1 MSYILE
7 ISINHKKIANKTE
20 TQDNLIALANSFC
33 CESYYNK
40 YEFSG
45 RHRTVQYY
53 NNVYTFHFP
62 ENIET
67 ICGFIRSVK
76 QSKGIYIESIGFD
89 NVVYD
94 LIYASKKYLN
104 IMEKENVNNYI
115 QRRES
120 GEIFSKNPEIL
131 SLVSKN

>member
-7 ISINHKKIANKTE
+7 ISINHKKVANNTE
-20 TQDNLIALANSFC
+20 THNNLIALAKNYC

-62 ENIET
+62 EDIET

-76 QSKGIYIESIGFD
+76 HSKGIYIESIGFD
-89 NVVYD
+89 NVVYE

-104 IMEKENVNNYI
+104 IMEKENVNKYI

-131 SLVSKN
+131 N

>member
-20 TQDNLIALANSFC
+20 TQNNLIELAKNFY

-62 ENIET
+62 ENLQM
-67 ICGFIRSVK
+67 ICGFIQSVK
-76 QSKGIYIESIGFD
+76 QIKGIYIESIGFD
-89 NVVYD
+89 NIVYE

-104 IMEKENVNNYI
+104 IMEKENVNKYLQ
-115 QRRES
+115 QRIS
-120 GEIFSKNPEIL
+120 GEMFSKNPEIL
-131 SLVSKN
+131 SLLSKC

>member
-7 ISINHKKIANKTE
+7 ISINHKKIANKTQ
-20 TQDNLIALANSFC
+20 THNNLITLANKFY

-45 RHRTVQYY
+45 KNRTVQYY
-53 NNVYTFHFP
+53 NNVYTFYFP
-62 ENIET
+62 DNIET

-76 QSKGIYIESIGFD
+76 QYKGIYIENIGFD
-89 NVVYD
+89 DVVYK

-104 IMEKENVNNYI
+104 IMEKENVNDYI
-115 QRRES
+115 QRKES
-120 GEIFSKNPEIL
+120 GEIFSKNTKIL